1 VLALYNGRGWH
12 RGEKMSLLRRLAGLV
27 VEFPEE
33 PSKKPPEADVA
44 STIEQIRRSI
54 EGGARTSFETP
65 EPAGQAAAGTA
76 PAPAAASGGG
86 PGIALP
92 AAFSMAQIYERAQ
105 LKPDADGFDIN
116 KVEEM
121 LADPDIASLSV
132 EIRARSVRMALKSM
146 GKDLRSVLEEAARR
160 DKAIDDY
167 HVFLQHRVDL
177 VSQKVSEENARL
189 EQEIDE
195 FVKAKRAEG
204 AQNKACLEQARQ
216 MLTEFERVK
225 HTEEQRLFGIVAPF
239 VSPGENPVVLSEE
252 GWPAG
257 AAPPK
262 KEGGKDEA

>member
-1 VLALYNGRGWH
+1 MG
-12 RGEKMSLLRRLAGLV
+12 LLRRLAGLV

-54 EGGARTSFETP
+54 ESSARTSFDTP
-65 EPAGQAAAGTA
+65 EPAHQAAGGA
-76 PAPAAASGGG
+76 PGAPAAAAPASGAGQ
-86 PGIALP
+86 GIALP
-92 AAFSMAQIYERAQ
+92 AAFSVAQIYERAQ

-116 KVEEM
+116 KVAEM
-121 LADPDIASLSV
+121 LADPDIASLPV

-146 GKDLRSVLEEAARR
+146 GKDLRVVLEEAARR

-252 GWPAG
+252 GWPGG